1 MKVELS
7 IKDDRELKNHIKD
20 AIKGEVKS
28 IARGEIRT
36 IIADVFKEKFDGNMK
51 ASAEQMLKDEIRSLV
66 KDELKGSSNGWGNS
80 TTSFIKKVAREYVE
94 EHIQKAF
101 TGYEGV
107 VK

>member
-28 IARGEIRT
+28 IARGEIRN
-36 IIADVFKEKFDGNMK
+36 IIANVFKEKFEGNMK
-51 ASAEQMLKDEIRSLV
+51 ANADQMLKDEIRSLV
-66 KDELKGSSNGWGNS
+66 QDELKARNSWG
-80 TTSFIKKVAREYVE
+80 TSFIKKVARECVE

-101 TGYEGV
+101 TGHEDV